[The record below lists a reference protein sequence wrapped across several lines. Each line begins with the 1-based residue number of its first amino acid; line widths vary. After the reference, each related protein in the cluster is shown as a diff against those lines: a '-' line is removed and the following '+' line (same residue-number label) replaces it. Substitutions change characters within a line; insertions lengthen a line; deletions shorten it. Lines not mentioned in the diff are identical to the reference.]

1 VAKAKL
7 TQAKAER
14 WPPPERGETYVADVG
29 QPGLSLRVRASGA
42 RTWQVLYRTGGRETP
57 LRRMSLGSV
66 DKISLK
72 AARDLARRALSA
84 VASGI
89 DPAAEQIA
97 AARRRAAQLG
107 PLVQAYIA
115 DLEARQATPQ
125 SVSNIASLLKR
136 ELVTPLGA
144 TTDIA
149 TLDRQLLVQRIAEV
163 ATARPG
169 AAATLRTRV
178 SVFFAWVAAR
188 GLVHS
193 NPLAGY
199 RIPRLTRAQAVQ
211 RPGRA
216 MLREA
221 ELAAFWG
228 ACDAAGDP
236 IFTGYLRTLLLTG
249 CRRTELARA
258 RWSWLR
264 EVDGQTVLIVPAS
277 ETKNGHAHEVP
288 IPHSLLGILRRLPRY
303 TTTDL
308 IFPGRAAR
316 VMSGWSKRLR
326 PVQRALDEAGVE
338 PLTLHDLRRTARS
351 WWTRLGAEPEVA
363 ELMLNHRARNVL
375 VGIYDRDGRW
385 VERIN
390 AAEMW
395 VAKVFDLT
403 NRGILPKMSDGL
415 LRPSSQSRALR

>member
-1 VAKAKL
+1 
-7 TQAKAER
+7 
-14 WPPPERGETYVADVG
+14 
-29 QPGLSLRVRASGA
+29 
-42 RTWQVLYRTGGRETP
+42 
-57 LRRMSLGSV
+57 MSLGAV

-72 AARDLARRALSA
+72 AARDLARRALSD

-89 DPAAEQIA
+89 DPAAEQKA
-97 AARRRAAQLG
+97 AERRLAAQLG

-149 TLDRQLLVQRIAEV
+149 TLDRHILVQRIAEV

-169 AAATLRTRV
+169 AAATLRTRA
-178 SVFFAWVAAR
+178 SVFFAWAAAR

-221 ELAAFWG
+221 ELAAFWT

-236 IFTGYLRTLLLTG
+236 VFTAYLRTLLLTG
-249 CRRTELARA
+249 CRRTELARSH
-258 RWSWLR
+258 WSWLR
-264 EVDGQTVLIVPAS
+264 EVGGQTVLIIPAS

-288 IPHSLLGILRRLPRY
+288 IPHALLAILRRLPRFA
-303 TTTDL
+303 TADL
-308 IFPGRAAR
+308 IFPGRATR
-316 VMSGWSKRLR
+316 VMSGWSKRLK
-326 PVQRALDEAGVE
+326 PVQQALDEAGLE
-338 PLTLHDLRRTARS
+338 PVTLHDLRRTARS
-351 WWTRLGAEPEVA
+351 WWTRLGAEPETA

-375 VGIYDRDGRW
+375 VGIYDRDSRW
-385 VERIN
+385 AERIK

-395 VAKVFDLT
+395 AAKVL
-403 NRGILPKMSDGL
+403 NLVGITQHGGLPPKFWTGCYGQARNL
-415 LRPSSQSRALR
+415 EPSHD